1 MDKRTMFEI
10 LSLAKETELSPIADR
25 MTAKYKVQLIKE
37 PHKTLVM
44 LKARESVKNSL
55 FYLGETLATEC
66 MVAFENT
73 KGYALVLGDD
83 FKKAT
88 SIAVIDGAFNAGVS
102 EKDEIIDLLL
112 SLQQEQKRKN
122 EAQNAKILTS
132 KVSFDVMEV

>member
-1 MDKRTMFEI
+1 MDKKTMFKI
-10 LSLAKETELSPIADR
+10 LSLAKEADISLIADR
-25 MTAKYKVQLIKE
+25 LISKYEVQLVKE

-44 LKARESVKNSL
+44 MKVRESVKNSL
-55 FYLGETLATEC
+55 FYIGEVLATEC

-73 KGYALVLGDD
+73 KGYALVLGDN

-88 SIAVIDGAFNAGVS
+88 SIAVIDGALNAGVS
-102 EKDEIIDLLL
+102 EQEEIINLILRL
-112 SLQQEQKRKN
+112 EREQKKKN